1 MKRLTLKRNSD
12 GSVSQPTDLQW
23 ADVLDKLT
31 DYEDQEESGLLLRLP
46 AKPGDTVMA
55 YLDSP
60 SLDLTE
66 CVVSQILYDKDF
78 KEPLFTAVSYEHAE
92 YNTFWQSDFGKEI
105 FTLEQYWSM
114 LDPGKATPAKKKGRQ
129 RK

>member
-1 MKRLTLKRNSD
+1 MERLTIRRNSD
-12 GSVSQPTDLQW
+12 GSVSQPTDLHW
-23 ADVLDKLT
+23 ADVLDRLVM
-31 DYEDQEESGLLLRLP
+31 YEDLEESGLLWRLP

-66 CVVSQILYDKDF
+66 CIISQILYDKDYR
-78 KEPLFTAVSYEHAE
+78 EPLFTAVSHEKAK
-92 YNTFWQSDFGKEI
+92 YNTYWLSDFGTEI
-105 FTLEQYWSM
+105 FTLDQYWTM
-114 LDPGKATPAKKKGRQ
+114 LDEATQQKRRRQ